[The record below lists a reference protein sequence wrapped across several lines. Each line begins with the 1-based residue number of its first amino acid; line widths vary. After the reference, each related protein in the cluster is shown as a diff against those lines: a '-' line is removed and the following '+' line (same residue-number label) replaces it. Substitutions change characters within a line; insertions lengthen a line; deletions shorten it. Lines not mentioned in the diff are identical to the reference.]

1 MKKNNFIIAGPCVLE
16 TYEKAEEIYLF
27 SSEIAKKYGFDYI
40 FKASFDKANR
50 TSIYSDRGVGIEKG
64 KQIFKK
70 LKEKYNCKITT
81 DVHESHQVKEISK
94 VVDILQIPAFL
105 CRQTDLLISAGKTN
119 KIVNIKKG
127 QFASIKHMEEAVKK
141 VKSVSN
147 NLVFCTERGTFF
159 GYSDL
164 VVDFRNIKEMSRICD
179 STIIDFTHSC
189 QKYSGGSTTDGNNS
203 YSKPI
208 AVSGKIWGCK
218 GFFGEVHMNP
228 KSSPSD
234 KNTIL
239 NFSQFEDVIKS
250 ISEAK
255 CLI

>member
-1 MKKNNFIIAGPCVLE
+1 MRKNNFIIAGPCVLE
-16 TYEKAEEIYLF
+16 TFEKAEEIYLF
-27 SSEIAKKYGFDYI
+27 CSKIANKYGFDYV

-50 TSIYSDRGVGIEKG
+50 TSIDSDRGVGLQRG
-64 KQIFKK
+64 KEIFKK
-70 LKEKYNCKITT
+70 LKEKYNCNITT
-81 DVHESHQVKEISK
+81 DIHESQQVSEISE

-105 CRQTDLLISAGKTN
+105 CRQTDLLIAAGKTN

-127 QFASIKHMEEAVKK
+127 QFASIKHMEEAVRK
-141 VKSVSN
+141 VKSVSD

-164 VVDFRNIKEMSRICD
+164 VVDFRNIKEMSKICD

-189 QKYSGGSTTDGNNS
+189 QKYSGGSTTGGDNS

-208 AVSGKIWGCK
+208 AISGKIWGCN
-218 GFFGEVHMNP
+218 GFFGEVHMDP

-239 NFSQFEDVIKS
+239 DFSQFEEVIRS
-250 ISEAK
+250 ISETK